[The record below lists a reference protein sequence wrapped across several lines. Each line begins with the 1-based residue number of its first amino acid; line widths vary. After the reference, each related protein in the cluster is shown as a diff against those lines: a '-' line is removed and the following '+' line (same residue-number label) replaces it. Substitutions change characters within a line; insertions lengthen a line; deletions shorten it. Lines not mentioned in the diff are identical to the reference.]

1 MLSSATTS
9 PSSLNAKTVAS
20 DSDAQSRYRPCIAMV
35 LRANH
40 SIGTG
45 HLMRLRSL
53 IPYLKQQAT
62 VRLYVYAFA
71 EQLRPLCSDYDEVF
85 TFETKEDILKH
96 LLALP
101 LAPDCAQQGEAI
113 AAQATEYLP
122 QVLVIDDYAIDKSF
136 EAQLYP
142 RCKIFV
148 VDDLFDRPHQC
159 HMLLDQTLNTHEAEY
174 RALCNPECQLL
185 LGSQYSL
192 TLECFYPQQRQLN
205 YQSNCQCAAHHL
217 PLCERVQQALQE
229 PVQTATQTESSAAPA
244 PEATSPV
251 ATAEATKANSQSL
264 PRVFVN
270 FGGADPVSACLKV
283 TQSIVAAHM
292 YERYAFTLLA
302 GAANPDYEALQSLV
316 QAIPAEWQANFT
328 LIRHCTDVADLFMR
342 HDIALGAY
350 GGMFRERIA
359 AGLPTVG
366 VIIADNQKGADEIV
380 DHYQL
385 GLNLKLEQLSD
396 PQAVEHALSQLYQ
409 HRAQYTQNCLKV
421 YDGQGLKRIV
431 KAIFSLLN

>member
-1 MLSSATTS
+1 
-9 PSSLNAKTVAS
+9 
-20 DSDAQSRYRPCIAMV
+20 MV

-71 EQLRPLCSDYDEVF
+71 EQLRPLCSDYDEVL
-85 TFETKEDILKH
+85 TFKTKEDILEH

-101 LAPDCAQQGEAI
+101 LAPDNAPQGEAT
-113 AAQATEYLP
+113 AAGTTEYLP

-136 EAQLYP
+136 EEQLYP

-159 HMLLDQTLNTHEAEY
+159 HMLLDQTLKTHEAEY
-174 RALCNPECQLL
+174 RALCNSECQLL

-205 YQSNCQCAAHHL
+205 YKSSCQCAAHQL
-217 PLCERVQQALQE
+217 PLCERVHALQE
-229 PVQTATQTESSAAPA
+229 PAQAAAQAASAAPA
-244 PEATSPV
+244 PVATSHV
-251 ATAEATKANSQSL
+251 ATSVATKVNAQTL

-302 GAANPDYEALQSLV
+302 GAANPDYETLQSLV
-316 QAIPAEWQANFT
+316 QSIPAAWRANFT

-385 GLNLKLEQLSD
+385 GLNLKLEKLSD
-396 PQAVEHALSQLYQ
+396 PQAVELALSQLYQ

-431 KAIFSLLN
+431 EAIFSLLG